1 MNLNVIIRSL
11 GILVMLLG
19 LSMGVCLLLG
29 EIVVVDREHARR
41 VDYESWTMAI
51 FVTVL
56 SGLIAY
62 AFGKWKLKALGDKRI
77 SRREAITVVGLGWMV
92 CSLFAALPH
101 YFCVP
106 GTTYMQAVFE
116 ACSGFTTT
124 GSSIFSSVEL
134 LPKTTLLWRS
144 STQWMGGMGIL
155 GAFLLIFSG
164 ETRGK
169 TLLSFESSI
178 HGADLSSTD
187 LRTAMRRLWQVY
199 SILTVICILGLWTM
213 DMNLFQAINHGMA
226 ATSTGGFGTEN
237 SSITGFSNATKWW
250 LIVFMTL
257 CGISFPL
264 YIAMWTKRS
273 FNVIKKHE
281 ETRWYFTIMV
291 VSSIIL
297 AIDHGLGNCN
307 SCFVDN
313 IFNVVAILTTTG
325 FVVGDYEI
333 WPLMSQQV
341 IMLLMVIGGCSG
353 STAGGLKVSRI
364 MLWLRSLKNEIIRGF
379 RPNVVL
385 KLEMNG
391 KTVQPEVMRSVYVVM
406 AIAAFF
412 FVTGSMAVSILEPE
426 MSAVG
431 CASAVLS
438 CMCNIGPAFAE
449 LGPTD
454 SFTYLNSPTLV
465 VLSGLMILGR
475 LEFIAVLVLFS
486 RRLWRKY

>member
-19 LSMGVCLLLG
+19 VGMGACLLLG
-29 EIVVVDREHARR
+29 EIVIVDREHAAR
-41 VDYESWTMAI
+41 VDYNGWTQAI
-51 FVTVL
+51 LITVL
-56 SGLIAY
+56 SGLFAY
-62 AFGKWKLKALGDKRI
+62 GFGKWKLKGQSDKRI
-77 SRREAITVVGLGWMV
+77 LRREAITVVGLGWMV

-101 YFCVP
+101 YLCVS
-106 GTTYMQAVFE
+106 GTTYTQAVFE

-124 GSSIFSSVEL
+124 GSSIFPSVEH

-144 STQWMGGMGIL
+144 ITQWMGGMGIL

-164 ETRGK
+164 EARGK

-187 LRTAMRRLWQVY
+187 LRTAMRKLWQVY
-199 SILTVICILGLWTM
+199 SFLTVVCILGLWAM
-213 DMNLFQAINHGMA
+213 DMNLFQAINHAMA

-237 SSITGFSNATKWW
+237 SSITDFSNATKWW
-250 LIVFMTL
+250 LILFMAL

-273 FNVIKKHE
+273 FTVIKRHE
-281 ETRWYFTIMV
+281 ETRWYLIIIMV
-291 VSSIIL
+291 ASIIL
-297 AIDHGLGNCN
+297 MIDHQVGDCK

-313 IFNVVAILTTTG
+313 VFNVVTILTTTG
-325 FVVGDYEI
+325 FVVGDYET

-364 MLWLRSLKNEIIRGF
+364 MLWLRSMKNEIIRGF

-391 KTVQPEVMRSVYVVM
+391 KAVQPEVVRSVYVVM
-406 AIAAFF
+406 AIAVFF
-412 FVTGSMAVSILEPE
+412 FVTGSMAVSLLEPK

-454 SFTYLNSPTLV
+454 SFGYLSSPTLG
-465 VLSGLMILGR
+465 VLAGLMILGR